1 MPSLDTPMFS
11 THELVGRVTHDVG
24 DPGNLGV
31 VLAMLGPG
39 TWATRDDIADVLH
52 VEPGLVLRYARQVQS
67 SAADRIVSSA
77 SRPDS
82 QTQAHTLRKENSLL
96 PASGT
101 PDPARRI
108 TVEAMRAALGT
119 AAPTQPR
126 RAWLVRAPDTGATDL
141 LQDWLNEG
149 YCGVEAARLRELEAG
164 SGEDAVRQAVAADY
178 AHLAQVALRD
188 KTTEIHL
195 FLNRIREG
203 DLVLAPA
210 REGDLAYLGKIT
222 SGPYFTT
229 DRTVGLTRNVR
240 WLNTSAP
247 LDLFGDDVP
256 DGLNGKLGVQL
267 SVVDLT
273 DLVEDLAALL
283 PPEAGAPAPPPRRS
297 FHLPGPDAGLAAE
310 LHLRPQDLADWI
322 ELLRERPQIVF
333 YGPPGTGKTY
343 LARKLALH
351 LTSGRRERVTLVQFH
366 PSYAY
371 EDFFEGFRPRQGKDG
386 QPGFELVPGPF
397 RRTVENA
404 RQDPSSPHVLIIDEI
419 NRANLA
425 RVFGE
430 LYFLLEYRDDIVH
443 LQYGTDDG
451 NGFTLP
457 RNVVII
463 GTMNTVDRSVARVDA
478 AMRRRFS
485 FVELHPAMEPTSS
498 MLRSWLRAEGLPDA
512 MALLLDELN
521 SRIAERDFQLGP
533 SYFMRRSLYEQP
545 GALAR
550 TWRTSILPLL
560 ADQEPGDAT
569 ERFALAGIL
578 EELGLDEASLLRP
591 EASTGDTASGEG
603 VDGSV

>member
-1 MPSLDTPMFS
+1 MLSPDNAMFG
-11 THELVGRVTHDVG
+11 THELITRVTEDTG
-24 DPGNLGV
+24 DAGNLGV
-31 VLAMLGPG
+31 VLALLTLG
-39 TWATRDDIADVLH
+39 TWATRDDVAEVLR
-52 VEPGLVLRYARQVQS
+52 VDPATVMRYARQIQS
-67 SAADRIVSSA
+67 SASDRIVSNA
-77 SRPDS
+77 AQPDS
-82 QTQAHTLRKENSLL
+82 QAQAHVMRREGTLLSQ
-96 PASGT
+96 SGR
-101 PDPARRI
+101 PDPARRV
-108 TVEAMRAALGT
+108 TVEAMREALGT
-119 AAPTQPR
+119 AAPSPPR
-126 RAWLVRAPDTGATDL
+126 RAWLVRASDTGPSDL

-149 YCGVEAARLRELEAG
+149 YCGVEASRLRVLEPG
-164 SGEDAVRQAVAADY
+164 SGEDAVRLAVEADY
-178 AHLAQVALRD
+178 THLAQVALKD
-188 KTTEIHL
+188 KSAEIHL
-195 FLNRIREG
+195 FLNRMREG
-203 DLVLAPA
+203 DLVLTPA
-210 REGDLAYLGKIT
+210 REGDQLYLGEVT
-222 SGPYFTT
+222 SGPHFTS
-229 DRTVGLTRNVR
+229 DRTVALTRSVR
-240 WLNTSAP
+240 WLNTEAP
-247 LDLFGDDVP
+247 VDPFEDDIP

-273 DLVEDLAALL
+273 DLADDLAALL
-283 PPEAGAPAPPPRRS
+283 PAEVGAPPPPPRRS
-297 FHLPGPDAGLAAE
+297 LHLRGPDARLAVD
-310 LHLRPQDLADWI
+310 LHVRPQDLNDWI
-322 ELLRERPQIVF
+322 ELLKERPQLVF

-351 LTSGRRERVTLVQFH
+351 LTAGRRERVTLVQFH

-404 RQDPSSPHVLIIDEI
+404 RKDPSSPHVLIIDEI

-485 FVELHPAMEPTSS
+485 FVELHPAAEPTSS
-498 MLRSWLRAEGLPDA
+498 MLRSWLRSEGLPDTA
-512 MALLLDELN
+512 ALLLEELN

-533 SYFMRRSLYEQP
+533 SYFMRRSLYEDP

-550 TWRTSILPLL
+550 AWRTSILPLL
-560 ADQEPGDAT
+560 ADQEPGDT
-569 ERFALAGIL
+569 IDRFALDEILDALGI
-578 EELGLDEASLLRP
+578 EEATLLRQA
-591 EASTGDTASGEG
+591 ASAVEVPGEDVSGP
-603 VDGSV
+603 V